1 MASTPRRSPRLAMK
15 RTHLEAEMESPIR
28 KVRACFGEAEKQ
40 LFSPI
45 QECLTSLPSVIEV
58 IAVKASYYFV
68 NGHTKQI
75 IAQFF
80 SLFYRKLSQCSSS
93 CSFSRSHI

>member
-15 RTHLEAEMESPIR
+15 RTAEMESPTIR
-28 KVRACFGEAEKQ
+28 KVRACFGEAEKNN

-68 NGHTKQI
+68 NGFTRNIFTVYTSQN

-80 SLFYRKLSQCSSS
+80 SLFYRKLSQCS
-93 CSFSRSHI
+93 IW

>member
-1 MASTPRRSPRLAMK
+1 MVSP
-15 RTHLEAEMESPIR
+15 TIR
-28 KVRACFGEAEKQ
+28 KVRACFGEAKKK

-58 IAVKASYYFV
+58 IASYYTLSMASLYRNIFIV
-68 NGHTKQI
+68 YKRKN

-80 SLFYRKLSQCSSS
+80 SSMQYIVAVHFLEAILF
-93 CSFSRSHI
+93 